1 MYGFRLYW
9 TLTYLH
15 LFIRLLDIIL
25 LIRIIFSNYYWIFG
39 FAFLVVI
46 SIDIASSAV
55 EICAIT
61 AGVKKCKLIIK
72 KKKKKHDKIG
82 LSVKKKKFSSIE
94 DITSIS
100 MALIDSYISHNEFI
114 SVNNVLRKYD
124 DMREEME
131 DLKTSTVHERF

>member
-1 MYGFRLYW
+1 MNTYLF
-9 TLTYLH
+9 TLTYTVARYNSA
-15 LFIRLLDIIL
+15 FKC
-25 LIRIIFSNYYWIFG
+25 YWIFT
-39 FAFLVVI
+39 FASLVVI
-46 SIDIASSAV
+46 STDIVSSAV

-72 KKKKKHDKIG
+72 KKKKKHDKIV
-82 LSVKKKKFSSIE
+82 LSIKKKKFNSIE

>member
-1 MYGFRLYW
+1 M
-9 TLTYLH
+9 
-15 LFIRLLDIIL
+15 
-25 LIRIIFSNYYWIFG
+25 
-39 FAFLVVI
+39 
-46 SIDIASSAV
+46 
-55 EICAIT
+55 
-61 AGVKKCKLIIK
+61 
-72 KKKKKHDKIG
+72 
-82 LSVKKKKFSSIE
+82 LSVKKKKFNSIE